1 MSDLP
6 YEARCDLS
14 VAAAIRNRFGEDAG
28 VIHPSEGSRTAEYR
42 AQQRNWQ
49 EEQWNL
55 TSSPLVDGEEV
66 PVRSD
71 SSQSDAADINRGSS
85 GASVGCDSTGANP
98 IKLPVRS
105 RR

>member
-1 MSDLP
+1 LP
-6 YEARCDLS
+6 S
-14 VAAAIRNRFGEDAG
+14 
-28 VIHPSEGSRTAEYR
+28 
-42 AQQRNWQ
+42 
-49 EEQWNL
+49 
-55 TSSPLVDGEEV
+55 VDGEEV

-71 SSQSDAADINRGSS
+71 SSQSDAVDINRGSS

>member
-14 VAAAIRNRFGEDAG
+14 VAAAIRNRFGVDAD

-55 TSSPLVDGEEV
+55 TSLPLVDGEEV

-71 SSQSDAADINRGSS
+71 SSQSDAVDINRGSS

-98 IKLPVRS
+98 IKLLVRS
-105 RR
+105 RQ